1 MCRRYEKSY
10 GALYAAMEKILSFPP
25 WLQDTVRTVFSYC
38 KRSNPGRRWEGLE
51 TSLTADP
58 IPPGVPIKWV
68 TGSPRFHPTVG
79 WARGLFYRRKALTP
93 DRISC
98 DTAHSLLLLSTPTCI
113 VSSHAIMNGET
124 SASNGLKFRK
134 FLPVALI
141 LVRV

>member
-1 MCRRYEKSY
+1 MALLSSGCRATVEGLPNVQNSSTTQQWQSYLAGWQLHVPCRQKSKHFHFRSIKSY
-10 GALYAAMEKILSFPP
+10 S
-25 WLQDTVRTVFSYC
+25 V
-38 KRSNPGRRWEGLE
+38 
-51 TSLTADP
+51 
-58 IPPGVPIKWV
+58 IPLFRI
-68 TGSPRFHPTVG
+68 PRFT
-79 WARGLFYRRKALTP
+79 ASLFYRRKALTP